1 MTTQVLFFDVFTE
14 KDLHF
19 NVVEWCIAA
28 NYELL
33 QVIFEYVL
41 KLIFKAYGGC
51 YFKIKTVFLT
61 NEKAVTGILM

>member
-33 QVIFEYVL
+33 QVIFEYVIWGML
-41 KLIFKAYGGC
+41 F
-51 YFKIKTVFLT
+51 
-61 NEKAVTGILM
+61 